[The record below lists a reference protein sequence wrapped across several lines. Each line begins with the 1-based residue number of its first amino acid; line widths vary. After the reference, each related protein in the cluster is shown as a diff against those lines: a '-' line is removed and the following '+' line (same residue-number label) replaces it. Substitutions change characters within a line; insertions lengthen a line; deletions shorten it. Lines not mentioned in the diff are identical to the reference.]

1 MVMTPDTQST
11 LYGTLGYNQPSGPG
25 ASPQPNYAQQPNTS
39 MGGGTQQYKPL
50 TNPQPGTPQGLNPSL
65 PNAGMGQYGQQPPPN
80 INLQPANPGGNSPT
94 PNVRTGTQPN
104 IGVQQQTQPAQPA
117 QPAAPQGPNLQDQ
130 LQQFLSGQVMGG
142 ARGPAGVPQFNP
154 GQNPF
159 LDQGTFQNQTN
170 LVNNML
176 TNPSPY
182 SSSLVQNQFNTFDQA
197 LQQQIAA
204 AKTGVNEDAASRGI
218 FYGSTPEGQLGDI
231 NIQGNIARANMMN
244 QLLQSQAQT
253 LGGYEQAALGAAGGY
268 AGQQAGAQQQA
279 YNQQNQ
285 NLQNLL
291 GYGQQQFNNQLA
303 GAQFNQSQDALQQQ
317 LQLALMGA

>member
-1 MVMTPDTQST
+1 MVMSPGNNSSYQQI
-11 LYGTLGYNQPSGPG
+11 LGNLGYSGG
-25 ASPQPNYAQQPNTS
+25 GGPQPNTLPSGSQPNTS
-39 MGGGTQQYKPL
+39 MGGGPGVTQPRPMINPL
-50 TNPQPGTPQGLNPSL
+50 PPNPNQFG
-65 PNAGMGQYGQQPPPN
+65 PPPN
-80 INLQPANPGGNSPT
+80 IN
-94 PNVRTGTQPN
+94 VQPN
-104 IGVQQQTQPAQPA
+104 QPAQNVTGAQQPPA
-117 QPAAPQGPNLQDQ
+117 QQQPGQPGTGGQQQGGAPPAAPQGPNLQDQ
-130 LQQFLSGQVMGG
+130 LQQFLSGQVLGG
-142 ARGPAGVPQFNP
+142 AQGPAGVPQFNP

-159 LDQGTFQNQTN
+159 LDQGTFQNQQN

-182 SSSLVQNQFNTFDQA
+182 SSDLVQSQFKNFDQA
-197 LQQQIAA
+197 LQQQINS
-204 AKTGVNEDAASRGI
+204 AKTGVNEDASRRGL
-218 FYGSTPEGQLGDI
+218 FYGSTPEGQMGDI

-253 LGGYEQAALGAAGGY
+253 LGGYEQAALGAAGGFEQ
-268 AGQQAGAQQQA
+268 QQAGAQQQA

-291 GYGQQQFNNQLA
+291 GYGQQQFNNQLQ